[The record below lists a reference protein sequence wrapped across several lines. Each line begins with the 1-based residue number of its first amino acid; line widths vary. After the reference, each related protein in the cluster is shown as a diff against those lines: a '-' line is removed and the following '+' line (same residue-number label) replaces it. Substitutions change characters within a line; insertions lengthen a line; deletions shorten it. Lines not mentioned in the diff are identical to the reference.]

1 MHENSIAGL
10 QRPIGKLLVIGLA
23 GLMDGEG
30 IQTKGLT
37 ETDLLDGLPDAEWT
51 LLEGCSH
58 LAQVEAPAAYRS
70 AVQGF
75 LDQLA
80 ER

>member
-37 ETDLLDGLPDAEWT
+37 ETDLLDGLPD
-51 LLEGCSH
+51 
-58 LAQVEAPAAYRS
+58 EAGSGGDDPIDDA
-70 AVQGF
+70 GK
-75 LDQLA
+75 
-80 ER
+80 